1 MFGGLRDV
9 FMGLKMNL
17 KVMMPK
23 KFVLIF
29 FVGDGEKVCY
39 DRVANA
45 GFFLHLAISY

>member
-1 MFGGLRDV
+1 
-9 FMGLKMNL
+9 MGLKMNL

-29 FVGDGEKVCY
+29 FVGDGGKVCY
-39 DRVANA
+39 YRVDNA

>member
-1 MFGGLRDV
+1 
-9 FMGLKMNL
+9 MGLKMNS

-29 FVGDGEKVCY
+29 FESGEKVCY
-39 DRVANA
+39 YRVDNA